1 MADDYQFEID
11 SYGAAVSDHLDSRG
25 VNLCEDVKES
35 ANDLLNWL
43 VYLRRSQATEVA
55 DVLLDGVQGAIVETA
70 GCVVVG
76 LARPALFSMR
86 SEIDMALGWIY
97 FKNHLIEWDHLRV
110 TGRGFLSKR
119 EVEKYLAEH
128 YPKFRSR
135 YSLLEQT
142 RRRREAEP
150 YRVLSAHIHGQTDLT
165 VPSVGPLVEL
175 VGSEQQCEEIIEL
188 QRDVAEYIGDVFLSV
203 FADRWASLPD
213 DVKAP
218 LRERLTEEQ
227 RRAFFAA

>member
-1 MADDYQFEID
+1 MADDHQLEVA

-25 VNLCEDVKES
+25 VDLCEGVTES
-35 ANDLLNWL
+35 AISLLNWL
-43 VYLRRSQATEVA
+43 VYLRKSQVTTIA
-55 DVLLDGVQGAIVETA
+55 DVLLDGVQGAVVETV

-119 EVEKYLAEH
+119 EIEKYLAEH
-128 YPKFRSR
+128 YPKYKTR

-142 RRRREAEP
+142 MRRREGDP
-150 YRVLSAHIHGQTDLT
+150 YRGLSAHIHGQTDLT
-165 VPSVGPLVEL
+165 VPRVGPLVEL
-175 VGSEQQCEEIIEL
+175 VGNGRRCEEIIEL
-188 QRDVAEYIGDVFLSV
+188 QRDVAEYICDVLLSV
-203 FADRWASLPD
+203 FADRWTSLPD
-213 DVKAP
+213 DVKEP
-218 LRERLTEEQ
+218 LGERLSEQ
-227 RRAFFAA
+227 QRGAFFAA